1 MGKKT
6 TSTTATNFDVFLAQ
20 VCVNDQTFAEAT
32 HEPGIS
38 FVAARWNSGYN
49 GGDDGGDVD
58 VDAYWCDLIMVVMVL
73 ILIIVVIIPF
83 NLWSMIRFDG
93 ILGMGFPQISVL
105 GVTPVFNNMIDQVR
119 ILWIPFIHALQ
130 QIP

>member
-1 MGKKT
+1 MGKTT
-6 TSTTATNFDVFLAQ
+6 TSTTASSFDVFLAQ

-58 VDAYWCDLIMVVMVL
+58 VDAYWCDLIM
-73 ILIIVVIIPF
+73 IY
-83 NLWSMIRFDG
+83 SDG
-93 ILGMGFPQISVL
+93 IDFHNCY
-105 GVTPVFNNMIDQVR
+105 FNS
-119 ILWIPFIHALQ
+119 F
-130 QIP
+130 